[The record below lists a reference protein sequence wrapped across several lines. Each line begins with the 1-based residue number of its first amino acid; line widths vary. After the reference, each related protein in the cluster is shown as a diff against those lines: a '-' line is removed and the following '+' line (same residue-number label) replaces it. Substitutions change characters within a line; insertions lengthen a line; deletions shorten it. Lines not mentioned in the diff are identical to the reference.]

1 MGVLAPLFLAGLAAL
16 AVPLV
21 LHLVRRTPKGRQH
34 FSSLMF
40 LAPTPPRLTRRS
52 RLDQILLLI
61 LRLGAL
67 ALLAFAFARP
77 FWREAALLSMSS
89 LPSRRVAILL
99 DTSAS
104 MRRAD
109 LWQQAVRL
117 VEKEL
122 DDLNPHDDVA
132 LYTFSD
138 RLQTVVPFEKEGE
151 SAAATKAGWVR
162 QQLASL
168 RPTWASTDLAA
179 ALVAVAGDVDTST
192 DIGQSAAEPQI
203 VLVSDLQKGS
213 RTQALQGFQW
223 PDKVRVIVRDLAVKH
238 STNAFTHL
246 LASEEDAPDA
256 DPRVRVV
263 SATGSAGDQF
273 YVRWRAED
281 ARAAN
286 RKSKAKEANATAVY
300 VPPGQSRVVKLPRPA
315 DALLADRL
323 ALAGDDHD
331 FDNTFYVV
339 PPKKQTVRVLY
350 VGADAADDAKGMQY
364 YLRLATGGDP
374 LRQVQVT
381 PLPAGDTLGEPSP
394 ELVVVTRAISKAL
407 ASGLKQYAEQ
417 GGTVLIGPANRQAV
431 SAIPALIDGMELKTA
446 TEASEEA
453 TDDYLLLGEIDFQH
467 PLFAPFANPRYSDF
481 TKIHFWRHWPIELAE
496 GGEQAGATA
505 GRSYVVIARFDNRD
519 PAIVEQPRGKGQVIA
534 LATSWRPDDSQ
545 LALSSKFVPLV
556 GGLLDLACGAALTLP
571 SVAVNEPVALPP
583 GSQAAET
590 IVRKPDGKQVKLP
603 TGTAQFTGTDQ
614 PGVYRAQ
621 AGTEEMQFA
630 VNLAAAESDTAPLD
644 IEQLEQLQVPLGTQL
659 TRSERLAQMRQQRD
673 TELESSQKVWRW
685 LIVGVL
691 GVLIFETWWAG
702 RAARQIDKQAE
713 APLAAA
719 STMETLR

>member
-16 AVPLV
+16 SVPLV

-52 RLDQILLLI
+52 RLDQILLLL

-77 FWREAALLSMSS
+77 FWREAAMLSMSS

-109 LWQQAVRL
+109 LWQQAVKL

-138 RLQTVVPFEKEGE
+138 RLQSVVPFDREGE
-151 SAAATKAGWVR
+151 PAEAAKAGLVR

-179 ALVAVAGDVDTST
+179 ALVAVAGDLDTST
-192 DIGQSAAEPQI
+192 DVGQSAAEPQI
-203 VLVSDLQKGS
+203 VLVSDLQRGS
-213 RTQALQGFQW
+213 RTQGLQGFQW
-223 PDKVRVIVRDLAVKH
+223 PEKVRVIVRDLALKQN
-238 STNAFTHL
+238 TNAFAHL

-263 SATGSAGDQF
+263 SAAGSSGDQF

-286 RKSKAKEANATAVY
+286 TTSKAKQAGATAVY

-339 PPKKQTVRVLY
+339 PPKKQTIRVLY
-350 VGADAADDAKGMQY
+350 VGADAGDDAKGMQY

-374 LRQVQVT
+374 LRQVQVM
-381 PLPAGDTLGEPSP
+381 PLPEAGSLGQPSP
-394 ELVVVTRAISKAL
+394 ELVVVTRAISAAL
-407 ASGLKQYAEQ
+407 AGDLQEYAEQ
-417 GGTVLIGPANRQAV
+417 GGTVLVAPADQQAAA
-431 SAIPALIDGMELKTA
+431 AIAALIEGLELKA
-446 TEASEEA
+446 PTEASEEA
-453 TDDYLLLGEIDFQH
+453 TDDYLLLGEIDFTH
-467 PLFAPFANPRYSDF
+467 PLFVPFANPRYSDF
-481 TKIHFWRHWPIELAE
+481 TKIHFWRHWAIELAD
-496 GGEQAGATA
+496 GGEQANATD
-505 GRSYVVIARFDNRD
+505 GRGFDVVARFDNRD
-519 PAIVEQPRGKGQVIA
+519 PAIVEQRRGKGRVIA

-571 SVAVNEPVALPP
+571 SVSVNEPVAMSS

-590 IVRKPDGKQVKLP
+590 IVHKPDGKQVKVP
-603 TGTAQFTGTDQ
+603 AGTPLFTGTDQ

-621 AGTEEMQFA
+621 SAEEEVQFA
-630 VNLAAAESDTAPLD
+630 VNLAAAESDTGPLD
-644 IEQLEQLQVPLGTQL
+644 VDQLQQLEVPLGTQL

-702 RAARQIDKQAE
+702 RAARQIDEHAV
-713 APLAAA
+713 AAA
-719 STMETLR
+719 AGASTTESLT